1 MQVRFFITFHCIFY
15 IEESIVHNLLL
26 LHEKFFVSNRKRRK
40 RMKLSDDSTCISY
53 REVIKGMTKAPSY
66 VNEWKGKPNREVF
79 TRRDPSWCLNQV
91 IYRIASQHHI
101 PQLLKIS
108 HLRKSRTSVSS
119 LSSGASRTYSS
130 LIDSLVDLLLPST
143 YLIAAIEAEFSY
155 FICYLKYEYSTEQN
169 NVFALALKK
178 TFLFYNQ
185 DTSCVTNIF

>member
-1 MQVRFFITFHCIFY
+1 MKNSLSR
-15 IEESIVHNLLL
+15 IERVEREWNWVTTVHAFPTEKLLK
-26 LHEKFFVSNRKRRK
+26 EWQR
-40 RMKLSDDSTCISY
+40 
-53 REVIKGMTKAPSY
+53 PSY
-66 VNEWKGKPNREVF
+66 VNGWKGKPNREVF
-79 TRRDPSWCLNQV
+79 ARRDPSWCLNQV
-91 IYRIASQHHI
+91 IYRIALQHHI

-108 HLRKSRTSVSS
+108 HLRKSRTSVFP

-155 FICYLKYEYSTEQN
+155 FVSRLKYECSTEQSKTG

-185 DTSCVTNIF
+185 ETHRVSRIHFKKKK